1 MCKWSG
7 NCAQHARFQV
17 YDGLDADVKLNDIVE
32 FIGILT
38 FDPELTVHR
47 ETVGENSDVQAA
59 FMEEDISAH
68 LPASRVMEPQLHES
82 AILLTIMIACA

>member
-1 MCKWSG
+1 MG
-7 NCAQHARFQV
+7 NRAHYAHFQV

-47 ETVGENSDVQAA
+47 RTVEESLDIQAA
-59 FMEEDISAH
+59 FLEEDISAI
-68 LPASRVMEPQLHES
+68 LPASLVCKLQLHEIG
-82 AILLTIMIACA
+82 ILFVFMICMKL